1 MLETK
6 VFYEILFTYRDVPS
20 TFSLSIGGSNN
31 RRLFSA
37 GTQTQKLC
45 LGFSQ
50 CRIPHLPSLHLDI
63 LYKNLFVCGVSA
75 VLLVTPTHQSDK
87 SSFA

>member
-1 MLETK
+1 MLETN
-6 VFYEILFTYRDVPS
+6 VFHLILFISKEMPS

-45 LGFSQ
+45 LGFSL
-50 CRIPHLPSLHLDI
+50 CCIPHLPSLHLDFLSKILLVCCPFHHTHTPVRQTI
-63 LYKNLFVCGVSA
+63 LYIA
-75 VLLVTPTHQSDK
+75 
-87 SSFA
+87 